1 MTVRKQQTDL
11 DVWRKIQTAMTAEAL
26 GLTQAAWRAY
36 CDRMEKRLADAPS
49 ASENHH
55 LILHIDGA
63 ARGNPGP
70 AAIGVVVMDAS
81 RQPLQE
87 VSRCIGST
95 TNNVAEYQALIA
107 ALEVAAELGGEELSI
122 YSDSELL
129 VRQMNGE
136 YRVKNAQLVELYREA
151 QVLLHPF
158 KACTIAHVPR
168 QQNRR
173 ADQLA
178 NLALDASV

>member
-1 MTVRKQQTDL
+1 MTVRKQQNDL
-11 DVWRKIQTAMTAEAL
+11 YIWRKIQTAMTAEAL

-49 ASENHH
+49 SSENHR
-55 LILHIDGA
+55 LIIHIDGA

-87 VSRCIGST
+87 VSRRIGST

-129 VRQMNGE
+129 ARQMNGE
-136 YRVKNAQLVELYREA
+136 YRVKNAQLVELYRKA
-151 QVLLHPF
+151 QVLLNHF
-158 KACTIAHVPR
+158 NACTIAHVPR

-178 NLALDASV
+178 NLALDASE